1 MSALRA
7 HLVFVLSVISM
18 LLLPASVHAQGTVP
32 RSSHVVLV
40 MDENTSYSTTMAEM
54 PWLTKQGAAY
64 GHATNYV
71 SDTPG
76 SLMDYLWAASGS
88 CHNAANCVLPTAT
101 HDFGCSGDSCKSP
114 ITDDNIFREMNNRGI
129 SWKVYAQ
136 SYAAA
141 GGTITAP
148 DLANGTHYYRRHNG
162 ATWYSDILSNVA
174 GSQSRIVDFSQFA
187 VDLANHALPQF
198 SIIAPDGLN
207 DGHDAPASSADAFL
221 SANLTP
227 LLAQPYF
234 QPGGDGLL
242 IVTFDNGDGDAAG
255 QVYTALVGPNVVPN
269 SVSIASYRHE
279 NTLRTVLDT
288 LGITTYPGAAAT
300 AADMSDFFSGAV
312 TITSP
317 AQNAITG
324 AQVLVS
330 AVASEPQARI
340 YQLQAWDNTTGQK
353 LGQSAPGT
361 STISQTFSL
370 APGLHQIVVEDIA
383 SGTYQA
389 LHKAIVN
396 IKVEA
401 DGIAITSPVSNSTS
415 GTQVL
420 VTASAQESSAQIY
433 QLQIWDNTTG
443 EKLAE
448 SVPGSSTISQ
458 TFSLTPGSHQIVVED
473 LSTGT
478 YQSLHKSSVNIYV
491 SSNPGVNIL
500 SPANNSTQQ
509 SLVRVVGYANSST
522 SISRLEIWDATT
534 GTKLANSFGTEVDAA
549 YALSPGQH
557 TIVVQS
563 ISTSNQVI
571 AKSQVNITVD

>member
-1 MSALRA
+1 MPALLA

-54 PWLTKQGAAY
+54 PWLTKHGAAY

-76 SLMDYLWAASGS
+76 SLMDYLWVASGS
-88 CHNAANCVLPTAT
+88 CHNAANCVLPAGT

-141 GGTITAP
+141 GGTVTAP

-187 VDLANHALPQF
+187 VDLANHALPQL

-242 IVTFDNGDGDAAG
+242 IVTFDNGNGDAAG
-255 QVYTALVGPNVVPN
+255 QVYTALIGPNVVPN

-288 LGITTYPGAAAT
+288 LGITTYPGAATT

-317 AQNAITG
+317 EQNAITG

-353 LGQSAPGT
+353 LGQSAPG
-361 STISQTFSL
+361 SSSISQTFPL

-396 IKVEA
+396 IKVEG
-401 DGIAITSPVSNSTS
+401 DGVAITSPVSNSTS

-420 VTASAQESSAQIY
+420 VTASAQESSAHIY

-473 LSTGT
+473 LSAGT
-478 YQSLHKSSVNIYV
+478 YQALHKSSVNINV
-491 SSNPGVNIL
+491 SSNPGINIL
-500 SPANNSTQQ
+500 SPASNSTQQ
-509 SLVRVVGYANSST
+509 SPVRVVGYANSST

-549 YALSPGQH
+549 YALAPGQH

-563 ISTSNQVI
+563 INTSNQVI